1 MAWRGLPV
9 KTAIVHEWLT
19 TYAGSEKVVEG
30 FLDLFPTAPIF
41 TLVHQPQ
48 NFVGTVFEGRDVRT
62 SFIQNLPL
70 GARKYQSYLPLMPL
84 AVEQFDLSGFEL
96 ILSSNHAV
104 AKGVRAP
111 AGALHVSYVHTPV
124 RYAWDLQDPYLK
136 EAGLETGAKGALAR
150 AALHYL
156 RLWDHGTA
164 HRADVFLA
172 NSAYVARRVWRAYRR
187 PARVLYPPVDVER
200 FDWERPREDFYFT
213 FSRMV
218 PYKKLDLI
226 VEAFTRLDKP
236 LIVLGDGPE
245 HEKIAA
251 LAGPNV
257 TLLRGNDAVVADLL
271 ARCKALVFAAD
282 EDFGIVPVEAQAAG
296 APVIAYGH
304 GGVLES
310 VVAGE
315 TGVLYEEQSVDSLVR
330 AVERFEA
337 LSPFDAAAIRRNAE
351 RFSKRRFWQGLDEVL
366 DLSWS
371 AFKSGR
377 DPETVLFPKP

>member
-1 MAWRGLPV
+1 M

-19 TYAGSEKVVEG
+19 TLAGSERVVEG

-41 TLVHQPQ
+41 TLVYQPE
-48 NFVGTVFEGRDVRT
+48 NFVGTVFEGRDIRT
-62 SFIQNLPL
+62 SFIQKLPL

-84 AVEQFDLSGFEL
+84 AVEQFDLSGFDL

-111 AGALHVSYVHTPV
+111 AGTLHVSYVHTPV
-124 RYAWDLQDPYLK
+124 RYAWDLQDQYLR
-136 EAGLETGAKGALAR
+136 EAGLEKGAKSALAR

-156 RLWDHGTA
+156 RLWDHGSA

-187 PARVLYPPVDVER
+187 PARVLYPPVDVDR
-200 FDWERPREDFYFT
+200 FDWQKPREDFYFT

-226 VEAFTRLDKP
+226 VQAFTRLDKP
-236 LIVLGDGPE
+236 LIVVGDGPE
-245 HEKIAA
+245 REKIAA

-257 TLLRGNDAVVADLL
+257 TLLGRQDDATVADLL
-271 ARCKALVFAAD
+271 ARCKAFVFAAD

-296 APVIAYGH
+296 APVIAYGR

-315 TGVLYEEQSVDSLVR
+315 TGVFFAEQSVGSLVR
-330 AVERFEA
+330 AVELFET
-337 LSPFDAAAIRRNAE
+337 LLPFDADLIRRNAE
-351 RFSKRRFWQGLDEVL
+351 RFSRRRFWEGLDEVL
-366 DLSWS
+366 DVSWS
-371 AFKSGR
+371 AFKAGR
-377 DPETVLFPKP
+377 DPEEALFPSS

>member
-1 MAWRGLPV
+1 M

-48 NFVGTVFEGRDVRT
+48 NFVGTAFEGRDIRT

-84 AVEQFDLSGFEL
+84 AIEQFDLSGFDL

-104 AKGVRAP
+104 AKGVRAG
-111 AGALHVSYVHTPV
+111 AGTLHVSYVHTPV

-136 EAGLETGAKGALAR
+136 EAGLERGAKSALAR

-187 PARVLYPPVDVER
+187 PARVLYPPVDVTR
-200 FDWERPREDFYFT
+200 FDWQRPREDFYFT

-226 VEAFTRLDKP
+226 VEAFTQLDKP
-236 LIVLGDGPE
+236 LVVVGDGPE
-245 HEKIAA
+245 RERIAA

-257 TLLRGNDAVVADLL
+257 TLLGRQDDAVVADLL
-271 ARCKALVFAAD
+271 SRCKAFVFAAD

-296 APVIAYGH
+296 APVIAYGR

-315 TGVLYEEQSVDSLVR
+315 TGVFFGEQTACSLKA
-330 AVERFEA
+330 AVEHFETLPA
-337 LSPFDAAAIRRNAE
+337 FDPARIRQSAE
-351 RFSKRRFWQGLDEVL
+351 RFSRRNFWRGLDEVL
-366 DLSWS
+366 DISWS
-371 AFKSGR
+371 AFKAGR
-377 DPETVLFPKP
+377 DPEAALFPSS